1 MKRSIIIIACIVC
14 SLTMNAQTKESWR
27 QRVQAE
33 KIAYLTTAVDFTP
46 EEAQLF
52 WPVYNQYWK
61 EYSAA
66 HKQTM
71 KAFGQLQNT
80 SEKRTEKEYE
90 TLTEAY
96 LKALEAEQSVII
108 LYYPKFKKVL
118 PAEKVARFFVADENF
133 RKQTLRNLCSPRK
146 SSDNSGKS
154 RDHRKND

>member
-1 MKRSIIIIACIVC
+1 MKKKN
-14 SLTMNAQTKESWR
+14 T
-27 QRVQAE
+27 AE
-33 KIAYLTTAVDFTP
+33 KKT
-46 EEAQLF
+46 
-52 WPVYNQYWK
+52 
-61 EYSAA
+61 
-66 HKQTM
+66 
-71 KAFGQLQNT
+71 
-80 SEKRTEKEYE
+80 EKKTEKEYE